1 MRFVNNRLGFDV
13 SYYKSNSVDQ
23 IIAAPVSSA
32 TGYTSKLLNAG
43 EIENKGIEV
52 SVNGMPIKNEN
63 FTWGINVNW
72 SQNENTVLS
81 LADGIET
88 LQLGS
93 FQGGVTVNAVV
104 GQPYGVIY
112 GQDYTYL
119 NCLLYTSDA
128 ADDLLC
134 VDLGGRRII
143 KKKKINY
150 MIYEYD
156 RSKR

>member
-104 GQPYGVIY
+104 GQPYG
-112 GQDYTYL
+112 
-119 NCLLYTSDA
+119 CLLYTSDA